1 MTTSSPKYDL
11 RPIRAAL
18 TATHDEGTENAA
30 DGTPILVTVVQ
41 ITPLESS
48 PTRTDPLPQRAAA
61 AGGEP

>member
-18 TATHDEGTENAA
+18 TASNDEGTENAA

-41 ITPLESS
+41 LAPLESS
-48 PTRTDPLPQRAAA
+48 PTSTDPLPQRPAAT
-61 AGGEP
+61 GGEP